1 MKNELIAPASTSA
14 EERLERNELLLDAI
28 NHALSLFVSELDSF
42 RLFNELLSHFLT
54 LTGSEYGFIGEVLF
68 SFDRQPYIK
77 THAISHLV
85 WEEEVK
91 AIYKEQLSIG
101 MVCSDLTTLYG
112 EVLVTGETVILNEPK
127 IDPVRCGL
135 PEDHAPLHA
144 FMGLPIYGE
153 GELLGVIGLANKASG
168 FDNSISDYLKPLASA
183 CGNFIQAYR
192 VNKKRQQAENEL
204 RNYKNQLEELVE
216 DRTEQIEAS
225 LREKDILLKE
235 LYHRVKNNMQVMIGL
250 LSLQAN
256 EIEDEYY
263 AQLFIENANRIQ
275 SMSAAHEY
283 LYQSDNLSDI
293 DMYDYIERLTGT
305 VQHGF
310 DDFEVEVR
318 LDICNVQLRIEEAI
332 TCGLIVNELLTN
344 AFKYAFPEKKGSIAI
359 LMAKTD
365 ESKVKLIV
373 KDDGIGLPVTA
384 RIEDAQ
390 GLGINLVY
398 KLVSRKLKGRLQI
411 DNSEGSEFIITF
423 CYGGDK

>member
-1 MKNELIAPASTSA
+1 MDNVLAESASASA
-14 EERLERNELLLDAI
+14 EVKLERNEQLLKAI
-28 NHALSLFVSELDSF
+28 NHALSIFVSEHDSF
-42 RLFNELLSHFLT
+42 SLFSELLSDFLT

-68 SFDRQPYIK
+68 TEDQQPYIK

-85 WEEEVK
+85 WAEETR
-91 AIYKEQLSIG
+91 AIYHEQLAKG
-101 MVCSDLTTLYG
+101 MACSDLSTLYG
-112 EVLVTGETVILNEPK
+112 EVLVSGETVISNDPK

-135 PEDHAPLHA
+135 PESHSPLQA
-144 FMGLPIYGE
+144 FMGLPVYGA
-153 GELLGVIGLANKASG
+153 GELLGVVGLAGRSSG
-168 FDNSISDYLKPLASA
+168 FDNSVRDYLKPLSSA
-183 CGNFIQAYR
+183 CGNFLRAYR
-192 VNKKRQQAENEL
+192 ADKKKQKAENEL
-204 RNYKNQLEELVE
+204 RNYKNQLEELIE

-256 EIEDEYY
+256 DIEDEYY

-293 DMYDYIERLTGT
+293 DMHDYFERLVDTIK
-305 VQHGF
+305 HGF
-310 DDFEVEVR
+310 GDLEVAVK
-318 LDICNVQLRIEEAI
+318 LDVSNVQFEIEEAI

-344 AFKYAFPEKKGSIAI
+344 AFKYAFPEKKGNIEIMMSEAE
-359 LMAKTD
+359 D
-365 ESKVKLIV
+365 SKMKLV
-373 KDDGIGLPVTA
+373 LKDNGIGLPVTA

-390 GLGINLVY
+390 GLGVNLVY

-423 CYGGDK
+423 RCGGDK